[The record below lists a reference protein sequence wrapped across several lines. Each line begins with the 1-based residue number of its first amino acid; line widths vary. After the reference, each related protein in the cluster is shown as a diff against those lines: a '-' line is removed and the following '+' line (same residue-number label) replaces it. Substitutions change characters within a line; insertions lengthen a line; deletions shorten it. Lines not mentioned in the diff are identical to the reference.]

1 MIHQKIIKFN
11 MGKRDTWTGVRNDG
25 EGILGRCLGER
36 ERVGKERLDEGL
48 WVGWFAAFFGMLFL
62 N

>member
-1 MIHQKIIKFN
+1 MFG
-11 MGKRDTWTGVRNDG
+11 GKRAGW
-25 EGILGRCLGER
+25 ER
-36 ERVGKERLDEGL
+36 ERDEGL